1 MKSLGGIIK
10 EYRQENSLSL
20 REFSKRC
27 NLSHAYI
34 DKLEK
39 GIDSRSGKA
48 VEPTL
53 DALEKISLALGLNL
67 NELLIAI
74 GKIEDNTKNKNKDV
88 KYIEDT
94 INKLN
99 DIGKKEAIKRISE
112 LTEIN
117 KYTAPVA
124 PVTMAAHNNNTD
136 KEQLELMNQDLD
148 EL

>member
-1 MKSLGGIIK
+1 MEKLGEIIK
-10 EYRQENSLSL
+10 KYRQENSLSL

-39 GIDSRSGKA
+39 GIDSRSGKV

-53 DALEKISLALGLNL
+53 DALEKVSNALGLNL

-74 GKIEDNTKNKNKDV
+74 GKIENTNKNQSKEI
-88 KYIEDT
+88 KYIENT

-99 DIGKKEAIKRISE
+99 DIGKKEAIKRINE

-117 KYTAPVA
+117 KYTT
-124 PVTMAAHNNNTD
+124 PVTIAAHNDYTD
-136 KEQLELMNQDLD
+136 KEQIKLMEEDLD

>member
-1 MKSLGGIIK
+1 MKSLGMVIK

-20 REFSKRC
+20 REFSKKC
-27 NLSHAYI
+27 NLSHTYI

-39 GIDSRSGKA
+39 GIDTRSGKV

-53 DALEKISLALGLNL
+53 DAVEKISSALGITL

-74 GKIEDNTKNKNKDV
+74 GKIEDNTKEKNKDI

-99 DIGKKEAIKRISE
+99 SIGKKEAIKRISE

-117 KYTAPVA
+117 KYTT
-124 PVTMAAHNNNTD
+124 PVTIAAHNDDNT
-136 KEQLELMNQDLD
+136 KEQLELMNQDID